1 MTMRAV
7 VFRRAG
13 PPSVLE
19 LHTDWLKPTLAYGQV
34 KVKIFA
40 TSVNPI
46 DHKVR
51 AGAYFP
57 YLLKTPHV
65 CLTRCGFMHK
75 RIVRLQH
82 SSCSRLQVPGADVA
96 GVVTEC
102 ASERSRVSFLH
113 ACMMFI

>member
-13 PPSVLE
+13 TPSVLE
-19 LHTDWLKPTLAYGQV
+19 LHTDWPEPTLAYGQV

-51 AGAYFP
+51 SGAYFP

-65 CLTRCGFMHK
+65 CLTRRGFMHK

-82 SSCSRLQVPGADVA
+82 ELLKIA
-96 GVVTEC
+96 GPW
-102 ASERSRVSFLH
+102 R
-113 ACMMFI
+113 

>member
-1 MTMRAV
+1 MRAV
-7 VFRRAG
+7 VFRSAG

-19 LHTDWLKPTLAYGQV
+19 LHADWPEPTLAYGQIKV
-34 KVKIFA
+34 KVFA

-65 CLTRCGFMHK
+65 CLTRCSLTREHTIVFTRT
-75 RIVRLQH
+75 RIVQRFWCGTP
-82 SSCSRLQVPGADVA
+82 SSC
-96 GVVTEC
+96 
-102 ASERSRVSFLH
+102 
-113 ACMMFI
+113 

>member
-1 MTMRAV
+1 MRAI
-7 VFRRAG
+7 VFRSAG

-19 LHTDWLKPTLAYGQV
+19 LHTDWPEPLLAYGQV

-65 CLTRCGFMHK
+65 CLSRCGFTYK
-75 RIVRLQH
+75 RIVQH
-82 SSCSRLQVPGADVA
+82 LWCETPTISSC
-96 GVVTEC
+96 
-102 ASERSRVSFLH
+102 
-113 ACMMFI
+113 

>member
-1 MTMRAV
+1 MRAV
-7 VFRRAG
+7 VFRSAG

-19 LHTDWLKPTLAYGQV
+19 LHTDWPEPTLAYGQIKV
-34 KVKIFA
+34 KVFA

-65 CLTRCGFMHK
+65 CLTRCVLTRKH
-75 RIVRLQH
+75 
-82 SSCSRLQVPGADVA
+82 
-96 GVVTEC
+96 
-102 ASERSRVSFLH
+102 
-113 ACMMFI
+113 